1 MTRLLLA
8 TLATVTMSSLML
20 LYPVR
25 SQMHPEGFKAPSDTK
40 PLPTI
45 ENKPHA
51 TYEPLSVIPIS
62 PQQYVQVEAQ
72 KYGWGEG
79 AEWSALVTLINNE
92 SGWRPHVINEIGACG
107 LFQALPCSKLGAPVE
122 NISNQA
128 AWGLRYIRD
137 RYGSPSS
144 ALSQWYSRSPHWY

>member
-8 TLATVTMSSLML
+8 TIATVLMSALML
-20 LYPVR
+20 LYPVQ
-25 SQMHPEGFKAPSDTK
+25 SKMHPEGFKAPSGTK
-40 PLPTI
+40 TLSTI

-51 TYEPLSVIPIS
+51 TYEPLSVIPINAKD
-62 PQQYVQVEAQ
+62 YVQLEAQ
-72 KYGWGEG
+72 KYGWGSG
-79 AEWSALVTLINNE
+79 YEWDSLVTLINNE
-92 SGWRPHVINEIGACG
+92 SGWRPTVINEIGACG

-128 AWGLRYIRD
+128 AWGLRYIKD
-137 RYGSPSS
+137 RYNSPSS